1 MWNTIWT
8 AVRHNQG
15 IVISLLI
22 CIPIGVWFCGC
33 ESTTQSLVDPSI
45 RVTRPQLQFE
55 YSAELRRLENELE
68 DLKSQ
73 ADLRLQDIARQDEI
87 KAALYNHAV
96 GWASGQPI
104 NPVGL
109 LTTLG
114 GVLGIGAV
122 IDNRR
127 KDVLIKTLKN
137 E

>member
-1 MWNTIWT
+1 MWNNIWKTI
-8 AVRHNQG
+8 RHNQG
-15 IVISLLI
+15 FFVSLLI
-22 CIPIGVWFCGC
+22 CIPIGVWFYGC
-33 ESTTQSLVDPSI
+33 DSTTQSLLDPSVK
-45 RVTRPQLQFE
+45 VTKPELQFE
-55 YSAELRRLENELE
+55 YSSEIRRLENELE

-96 GWASGQPI
+96 GWTSGQPI

-114 GVLGIGAV
+114 GILGIGAV

-127 KDVLIKTLKN
+127 KDVLIKTMKN